1 MITPNIVSVQE
12 KNNQTVNDAFPKRC
26 SVKKRPLSQSVC
38 VRSKSLT
45 KKRLRKQSFFGR
57 SSRNR
62 TYTIGVRGLCA
73 ATTPCSIGETFFK
86 FVKNIAQDNI

>member
-1 MITPNIVSVQE
+1 MLSRN
-12 KNNQTVNDAFPKRC
+12 AAPK
-26 SVKKRPLSQSVC
+26 KKDCLSQSVY

-45 KKRLRKQSFFGR
+45 KKKTAKAVFFGR

>member
-1 MITPNIVSVQE
+1 MLSRNAALQKKDCLRSRFIVA
-12 KNNQTVNDAFPKRC
+12 VNLLHHLATSASGC
-26 SVKKRPLSQSVC
+26 SSIKKRLLSQS
-38 VRSKSLT
+38 
-45 KKRLRKQSFFGR
+45 SFFGR

>member
-1 MITPNIVSVQE
+1 MLSRNAAPQ
-12 KNNQTVNDAFPKRC
+12 KR
-26 SVKKRPLSQSVC
+26 RLLSQFVY

-45 KKRLRKQSFFGR
+45 KKRPLSQSSFFGR

>member
-1 MITPNIVSVQE
+1 MLFRTLL
-12 KNNQTVNDAFPKRC
+12 R
-26 SVKKRPLSQSVC
+26 KKKDCLSQSIYSC
-38 VRSKSLT
+38 NKPLT

>member
-1 MITPNIVSVQE
+1 MLSRNAALQKKDCLRSQFTFAVIFNE
-12 KNNQTVNDAFPKRC
+12 
-26 SVKKRPLSQSVC
+26 KKRLLSQS
-38 VRSKSLT
+38 
-45 KKRLRKQSFFGR
+45 SFFGR

>member
-1 MITPNIVSVQE
+1 M
-12 KNNQTVNDAFPKRC
+12 
-26 SVKKRPLSQSVC
+26 
-38 VRSKSLT
+38 
-45 KKRLRKQSFFGR
+45 LRKKKDCLRSQFTFAVNLLHHLATSASGCSSIKKDCNKQSSFFGR

>member
-1 MITPNIVSVQE
+1 MITPNTVSVQE

-26 SVKKRPLSQSVC
+26 SVKKRLLSQS
-38 VRSKSLT
+38 
-45 KKRLRKQSFFGR
+45 SFFGR

>member
-1 MITPNIVSVQE
+1 M
-12 KNNQTVNDAFPKRC
+12 
-26 SVKKRPLSQSVC
+26 LSRNAAPQ
-38 VRSKSLT
+38 K

>member
-1 MITPNIVSVQE
+1 M
-12 KNNQTVNDAFPKRC
+12 
-26 SVKKRPLSQSVC
+26 LSRNAAPQ
-38 VRSKSLT
+38 
-45 KKRLRKQSFFGR
+45 KKRLPSQSSFLGR

>member
-1 MITPNIVSVQE
+1 M
-12 KNNQTVNDAFPKRC
+12 
-26 SVKKRPLSQSVC
+26 LSRNAAPQ
-38 VRSKSLT
+38 

-86 FVKNIAQDNI
+86 FVKNIAQENI

>member
-1 MITPNIVSVQE
+1 MLSRNSAPQKKDRFRSRFIVA
-12 KNNQTVNDAFPKRC
+12 VNLLHHLATSASGC
-26 SVKKRPLSQSVC
+26 SSI
-38 VRSKSLT
+38 
-45 KKRLRKQSFFGR
+45 KKRLPSQSSFFGR